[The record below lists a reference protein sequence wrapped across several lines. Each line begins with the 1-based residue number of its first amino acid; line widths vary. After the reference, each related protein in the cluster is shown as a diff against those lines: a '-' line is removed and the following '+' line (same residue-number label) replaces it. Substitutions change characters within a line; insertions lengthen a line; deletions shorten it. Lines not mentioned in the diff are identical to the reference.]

1 MKEIISKTLVITA
14 VLLIVGCTG
23 QQTQSTAGITV
34 KNELSS
40 EIMQPG
46 GSVLVRTSINNF
58 FDNELV
64 DATATLVRSFGQL
77 GVDGMKK
84 DVGTVQANPN
94 ATARAQWTLDVKQSA
109 ASGTEFVN
117 RVRLCFKY
125 NQTAWHELSMI
136 NSFDVESSVNTDSQ
150 SGPLKISFSGLEVP
164 YIYNEQVKSTVPI
177 SVSIKN
183 NYAGY
188 VGKIDMSKDDVPN
201 LTYVEMRI
209 YDYAGGCSSEYYQKV
224 KICQDAGETREF
236 ECNELGGLLN
246 GSPCRGLINEDT
258 NLEITKSLTN
268 PACTGGKT
276 SGCFVCDN
284 GQWDAN
290 ENYFRCYAHNL
301 SVFGDETFIGTKLNI
316 TQLFTE
322 ELIENVEVMVSF
334 DYCIESEDFTL
345 TVFTPGG
352 R

>member
-23 QQTQSTAGITV
+23 QQTQTSDGIAI

-40 EIMQPG
+40 ERMQPG
-46 GSVLVRTSINNF
+46 GSVLLRTSVNNF
-58 FDNELV
+58 FDNELQNAV
-64 DATATLVRSFGQL
+64 ATLVRSFGQL

-150 SGPLKISFSGLEVP
+150 SGPLKITFSGLEVP

-183 NYAGY
+183 NYNGY
-188 VGKIDMSKDDVPN
+188 VGTIDMSRDDVPN

-209 YDYAGGCSSEYYQKV
+209 YDYAGGCSNEYYLT
-224 KICQDAGETREF
+224 AE
-236 ECNELGGLLN
+236 N
-246 GSPCRGLINEDT
+246 GSPCAGRINEET
-258 NLEITKSLTN
+258 NIEIMKLLTN

-284 GQWDAN
+284 GQWNAN

-316 TQLFTE
+316 TQLFAE
-322 ELIENVEVMVSF
+322 ELIENVEVMASF